1 MCRAAYGFARVGTNA
16 HMRRGPGPCEDARM
30 HVHMNVATALVLVG
44 LVSSIVLLLQ
54 KEERTI
60 PVIAVL
66 ASGIEALLAFGL
78 MSLSLAKF
86 RVDVVLPAVL
96 AVAGVIAWTRASTK
110 HTITASALIAAVGAV
125 QLLGALR
132 LM

>member
-1 MCRAAYGFARVGTNA
+1 MGTNA
-16 HMRRGPGPCEDARM
+16 HIRRAPRSCDDRRM
-30 HVHMNVATALVLVG
+30 HVHVNVSTALVVVA

-54 KEERTI
+54 KAERTV
-60 PVIAVL
+60 PLVAVIA
-66 ASGIEALLAFGL
+66 SGVEALLAFGL

-110 HTITASALIAAVGAV
+110 HTITSATLIAAVGAI
-125 QLLGALR
+125 QLVGALH

>member
-1 MCRAAYGFARVGTNA
+1 
-16 HMRRGPGPCEDARM
+16 M
-30 HVHMNVATALVLVG
+30 HVHVNVATALVLTG

-54 KEERTI
+54 KTERTV
-60 PVIAVL
+60 PVVAVL

-86 RVDVVLPAVL
+86 RVDVILPAVL
-96 AVAGVIAWTRASTK
+96 AVCGVIAWARASTK
-110 HTITASALIAAVGAV
+110 HTITASTLVAAVGAI

-132 LM
+132 LL

>member
-1 MCRAAYGFARVGTNA
+1 
-16 HMRRGPGPCEDARM
+16 M

-60 PVIAVL
+60 PIVAVL